1 MEATEPAIRPTTTGD
16 LDAISQIYA
25 HHVLTG
31 VATFEVTPPDAQ
43 DWTQRHRAVV
53 DGGLPFITAEVD
65 GAVADYAYCAPWK
78 SRPAY
83 RNTVEVS
90 IYLAPDEVGRGIGGR
105 LLDALLIRCADA
117 GVRQL
122 VAVIV
127 EPMPTL
133 PLRCTVI
140 EASST
145 RAGSSRSGSSTAAG
159 WTRCCCSGASAEL
172 PRDVGERRV
181 VVAVIRSVAAFAIDT
196 HGSEPRVV
204 WILVKR

>member
-1 MEATEPAIRPTTTGD
+1 VEATEPAIRPTTTGD

-90 IYLAPDEVGRGIGGR
+90 IYLAPDEVGRGIVGR

-117 GVRQL
+117 GVRQA

-127 EPMPTL
+127 DADAN
-133 PLRCTVI
+133 
-140 EASST
+140 ASLALH
-145 RAGSSRSGSSTAAG
+145 RNRGFV
-159 WTRCCCSGASAEL
+159 
-172 PRDVGERRV
+172 DVGRLISVGFKHGRWLDTLLLQ
-181 VVAVIRSVAAFAIDT
+181 RSL
-196 HGSEPRVV
+196 S
-204 WILVKR
+204 